1 MLCPG
6 FRSARTGTG
15 AGGIHQ
21 RQRYAAL
28 YVHPASGAGRGTA
41 GRKAPAVPAP
51 RRKILR
57 RFDHRPHVR
66 KEDRLHFRRGPELLE
81 EYEPRHRAAG
91 RGPLPHRPHGL
102 GDGTLGH
109 LDLRQCLDFG
119 ILCAG
124 GHGQQHLRPQQQAHR
139 LHGNVRL
146 GAPRHVGHRLPRRTV

>member
-51 RRKILR
+51 RRKIFR

-102 GDGTLGH
+102 GDGTSDISIFANVSISGFYALGVT
-109 LDLRQCLDFG
+109 
-119 ILCAG
+119 
-124 GHGQQHLRPQQQAHR
+124 
-139 LHGNVRL
+139 GNNIFARNSKRIDYTVMF
-146 GAPRHVGHRLPRRTV
+146 ASAPPRHVGHRLPRRTV

>member
-6 FRSARTGTG
+6 LRPARTGTG

-28 YVHPASGAGRGTA
+28 YIHPASGGGGTA
-41 GRKAPAVPAP
+41 GRKTPAVPAP
-51 RRKILR
+51 RRKIFR

-66 KEDRLHFRRGPELLE
+66 KEDRLHFRGGPELLE